1 MCFAIRGLVALFSSP
16 SWVAPQM
23 RHHHRARSL
32 VGPTRTFA
40 RYLDRGHYTAIGMI
54 DAKGKQTPQV
64 LVVERGRRIRSDERE
79 MLGSSNWACLYFAPT
94 QWASASRHQ
103 RHAVRNLHQWLVSSI
118 SAQSSSSLR
127 RSRSAVKVS
136 IGDSLSASSGRRHSG
151 CASECFRVDALRIE
165 GIDPPRREVLA
176 PDDLP

>member
-16 SWVAPQM
+16 SWVAPQT

-79 MLGSSNWACLYFAPT
+79 MLGSSNWACLYFAP
-94 QWASASRHQ
+94 R
-103 RHAVRNLHQWLVSSI
+103 
-118 SAQSSSSLR
+118 
-127 RSRSAVKVS
+127 
-136 IGDSLSASSGRRHSG
+136 SGRVQAVTNATPYEIFTNGSSARSQPRAAPV
-151 CASECFRVDALRIE
+151 CE
-165 GIDPPRREVLA
+165 GAARLSR
-176 PDDLP
+176 